1 MYKVI
6 AIFKLTL
13 SDFFSF
19 FKESKGDEMSNKKRN
34 EDIEKSYRREINLN
48 TKTIESKKKYTRKEK
63 HKGATNGH
71 R

>member
-1 MYKVI
+1 
-6 AIFKLTL
+6 
-13 SDFFSF
+13 
-19 FKESKGDEMSNKKRN
+19 MSNKKRN